1 LIASALPVLAIFDRI
16 IIRSV
21 ELESQLA
28 KCVLPIF
35 LISMCTRKKK
45 APEWLH
51 KAIAIFFLAPLI
63 VIIAIERNVWL
74 IGN

>member
-1 LIASALPVLAIFDRI
+1 LFASALRVLAIFDGI

-28 KCVLPIF
+28 KCILPIF
-35 LISMCTRKKK
+35 LISICTRKKK

-63 VIIAIERNVWL
+63 VTIATERMC
-74 IGN
+74 G